1 MPDETDSY
9 CERCGTRYVFRAS
22 AAKTLSLSGARVLAK
37 GLKNFVLTDGQSIS
51 DAMTLAR
58 HDDEHE
64 DATRAAE
71 AFHRA
76 FNFCMTCRQYAC
88 SSCWNERQGACLT
101 CAPEPGFEPVA
112 PEDHL
117 IVRTPVARG
126 DNDWALFPDI
136 LGVDGGAHVNPSPP
150 LAAWPSQDLQI
161 HPPAVIADGNGKY
174 GHDEPTGEPGEQPA
188 WSLWPTPDQ
197 IAPEMTLTPEE
208 LALVQA
214 RLAAEEAVK
223 DAPAVAGPI
232 ERQTLPE
239 VPEVEPWVLGS
250 TLTGDPTRLG
260 EPSVASADDQS
271 EPAAGGE
278 TAATDEQ
285 GAPLEDAGMAP
296 PHPAE
301 AREQGPA
308 IARLLGR
315 LGQHG
320 DGDSPARGL
329 QGASRLGQPAGD
341 PWPRPTPWSERQIEP
356 HEWLSDGTPG
366 VAEPEAAPIDST
378 FAAAPPAAPT
388 PADGP
393 VPATAGQEMPFE
405 IRPATDDI
413 AASPDLAALD
423 RPEVGSEADE
433 AQRTLAPSQATP
445 NPALPVAPAPSSQE
459 RQEPAPWPPLGASWP
474 ARETR
479 GAPWPGP
486 DAPPVPAAVVA
497 KEALTPVVAEMWAQS
512 SQEVLN
518 RGSVRVCH
526 RCALP
531 VSTQA
536 RFCRR
541 CGTKQA

>member
-9 CERCGTRYVFRAS
+9 CERCGTRYVFRAN

-51 DAMTLAR
+51 DSMTLAR
-58 HDDEHE
+58 HDNEHE
-64 DATRAAE
+64 DATRATE
-71 AFHRA
+71 AFHRT

-136 LGVDGGAHVNPSPP
+136 LGVDGGARVNPSPP
-150 LAAWPSQDLQI
+150 LGAWPSQDLQI
-161 HPPAVIADGNGKY
+161 HSPAVIADGNGKY
-174 GHDEPTGEPGEQPA
+174 GHDKLLGEPGEQPA

-197 IAPEMTLTPEE
+197 IAPEMTLTAEE

-214 RLAAEEAVK
+214 QLATEEPVK

-250 TLTGDPTRLG
+250 NLTGEPTRLG
-260 EPSVASADDQS
+260 EPAVTSADDQP

-285 GAPLEDAGMAP
+285 GAPLGDAGMAP
-296 PHPAE
+296 PQPAQ

-320 DGDSPARGL
+320 DGGSPARGSP
-329 QGASRLGQPAGD
+329 GRVA
-341 PWPRPTPWSERQIEP
+341 PRPALRRP
-356 HEWLSDGTPG
+356 L
-366 VAEPEAAPIDST
+366 A
-378 FAAAPPAAPT
+378 
-388 PADGP
+388 PADALVGAP
-393 VPATAGQEMPFE
+393 DRAPRVVVRRDVGCVGAGGRADRLDLRRRAAGSSDPA
-405 IRPATDDI
+405 
-413 AASPDLAALD
+413 
-423 RPEVGSEADE
+423 
-433 AQRTLAPSQATP
+433 
-445 NPALPVAPAPSSQE
+445 
-459 RQEPAPWPPLGASWP
+459 
-474 ARETR
+474 R
-479 GAPWPGP
+479 GAPSRHGQAGDALRDPAGNRRHRGLARPRRHGP
-486 DAPPVPAAVVA
+486 A
-497 KEALTPVVAEMWAQS
+497 
-512 SQEVLN
+512 
-518 RGSVRVCH
+518 RGRS
-526 RCALP
+526 
-531 VSTQA
+531 
-536 RFCRR
+536 
-541 CGTKQA
+541 